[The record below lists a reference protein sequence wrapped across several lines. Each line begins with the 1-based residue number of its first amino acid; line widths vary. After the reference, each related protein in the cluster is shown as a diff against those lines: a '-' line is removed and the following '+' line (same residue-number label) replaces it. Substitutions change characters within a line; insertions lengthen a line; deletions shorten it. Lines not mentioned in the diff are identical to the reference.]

1 MTKKLWLSCMSIFLS
16 TGAFAQ
22 NAVEGTT
29 YYLPKTALNYTLLIE
44 RVTAQPGEL
53 SMYAGRFLKK
63 DDVIS
68 KPTTAYRILKIQMTS
83 VGVADTAKRFT
94 PKIDAKHSINSMKVD
109 ENSGIL
115 LAVNAEAKRME
126 KPAPFIAAPKPLPL
140 NPRDYMSQEILA
152 AGSSAK
158 MAELIAQEI
167 YDIRESKSQLNKG
180 QADFMPK
187 DKHYERMEHCIGIE
201 QDKVKDGLYKAFRN
215 GSCYNE
221 CIPEWE
227 DLVRNGYAK
236 RWGEIGQTI
245 FYGVTR
251 KGFEAIA
258 RRWGVRIRY
267 EIEVG

>member
-1 MTKKLWLSCMSIFLS
+1 MTKKLWLCCMSIFLS

-22 NAVEGTT
+22 NTVEGTT

-109 ENSGIL
+109 EDSRIL
-115 LAVNAEAKRME
+115 LAVNAEPKKIE

-187 DKHYERMEHCIGIE
+187 DGE
-201 QDKVKDGLYKAFRN
+201 QMRIMLNNLNTQEAALLQMF
-215 GSCYNE
+215 E
-221 CIPEWE
+221 
-227 DLVRNGYAK
+227 
-236 RWGEIGQTI
+236 
-245 FYGVTR
+245 GVTEKDTVETTITFVPNKAVDKQVLFR
-251 KGFEAIA
+251 FSKKFGLVDADDLSGEPYYIS
-258 RRWGVRIRY
+258 IR
-267 EIEVG
+267 GPA